1 MFRATLVRISFAL
14 LVSALALG
22 AARCTQGLHE
32 TILST
37 DNAYNPIPSPD
48 GRYIAYV
55 RTGWGRLGG
64 SGGFGR
70 SNLVSEV
77 MVIDQNGTAITARP
91 LTDMFLQ
98 GWTPDGK
105 RLICFRDG
113 MYTLVSM
120 EGKRTVEGSTSR
132 DSKGYRITEWVAY
145 APSLAEIVWSGV
157 DDGAGGAI
165 ATPTRTIVRQETSRL
180 ERVIPSPDGR
190 YLAVLGET
198 PQTDLRVYDLSLAS
212 WTDFGQI
219 SIHPDK
225 DWGYIQPNWSP
236 WFVDGTR
243 LVFLRNSTLI
253 VASPDGTKKT
263 EIQIGNPAGL
273 PVPSPDGQA
282 IAYVTFEP
290 RPRQVRSDHMFWGGT
305 TIMVVSASAGA
316 TGRPV
321 TRKDQDEVF
330 DLKWLDNNNLV
341 FDRLADTAFYR
352 HARIWKAAVAR

>member
-1 MFRATLVRISFAL
+1 MFRATLIRISFAL
-14 LVSALALG
+14 LGSALALG
-22 AARCTQGLHE
+22 AARCAQGLHE

-48 GRYIAYV
+48 GRYIAYI

-64 SGGFGR
+64 SVGFGR

-77 MVIDQNGTAITARP
+77 MVIDQNGAAITARP

-132 DSKGYRITEWVAY
+132 VPKDYRIAEWVAY
-145 APSLAEIVWSGV
+145 APSLAEIVWSSVAAGV
-157 DDGAGGAI
+157 GGAI
-165 ATPTRTIVRQETSRL
+165 ATSTRTIVKQETSRL

-198 PQTDLRVYDLSLAS
+198 PQTDLRVYDLRLAS

-253 VASPDGTKKT
+253 VASPDGKKKRKSKSAVLQGFPRPHRT
-263 EIQIGNPAGL
+263 ARRSPTSRLNRVQDKGAQILCFGEERRSWWFPRRRAQRA
-273 PVPSPDGQA
+273 VPSL
-282 IAYVTFEP
+282 
-290 RPRQVRSDHMFWGGT
+290 
-305 TIMVVSASAGA
+305 
-316 TGRPV
+316 GRIK
-321 TRKDQDEVF
+321 TKS
-330 DLKWLDNNNLV
+330 L
-341 FDRLADTAFYR
+341 T
-352 HARIWKAAVAR
+352 